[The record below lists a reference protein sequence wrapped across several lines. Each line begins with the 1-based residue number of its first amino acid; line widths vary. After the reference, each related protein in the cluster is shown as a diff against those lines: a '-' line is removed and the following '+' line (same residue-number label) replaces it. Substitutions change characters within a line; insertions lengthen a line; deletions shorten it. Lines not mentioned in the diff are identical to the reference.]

1 MGIYA
6 QKVVLF
12 EMKRNPSEPGSFDEV
27 TGICWGGKI
36 VKLLADKKSA
46 TNCELIIFVQL
57 CWWVKSAL
65 LLLSQCLYIYIYIY
79 INNEIFVCLVQFA
92 FD

>member
-1 MGIYA
+1 MKIGLGIYA

-12 EMKRNPSEPGSFDEV
+12 VMKRNPSEPGSFDEV
-27 TGICWGGKI
+27 TGLCWGGQI

-57 CWWVKSAL
+57 CW
-65 LLLSQCLYIYIYIY
+65 
-79 INNEIFVCLVQFA
+79 
-92 FD
+92 